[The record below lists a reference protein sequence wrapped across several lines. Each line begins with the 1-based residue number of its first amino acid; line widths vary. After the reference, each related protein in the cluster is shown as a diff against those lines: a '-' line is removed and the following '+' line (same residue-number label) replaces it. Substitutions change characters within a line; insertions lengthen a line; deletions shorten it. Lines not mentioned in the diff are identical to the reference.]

1 MYHTF
6 ISIPAYLLLSRLQP
20 QECCLL
26 GFCLKMHETKHYRLL
41 LVLLPSDSILEQQ
54 AGVTSHRTSVKRQ
67 NTKYPL
73 GVRQRQLLSA
83 LSMPVSWAGGEIP
96 PPFVVIVLLQLCGRL
111 LGETSLLLLALS
123 SLLPIARHT
132 VWGWGSVGGLL
143 VLFYFC
149 LLLSRESVVVSDH
162 LNIFHFCYYVFQ
174 HWSRRCFFS
183 LLL

>member
-1 MYHTF
+1 MYHAF
-6 ISIPAYLLLSRLQP
+6 ISIPAYLLLSQLQP

-54 AGVTSHRTSVKRQ
+54 AGVTSHKTSVKRQ
-67 NTKYPL
+67 NTL
-73 GVRQRQLLSA
+73 WVCVRGSCFLLWA
-83 LSMPVSWAGGEIP
+83 CLVSWAGGEIP

-111 LGETSLLLLALS
+111 LGETSLLLLAPS
-123 SLLPIARHT
+123 SLLPIARHK
-132 VWGWGSVGGLL
+132 VWGWGIVGGWL
-143 VLFYFC
+143 VLFSFC
-149 LLLSRESVVVSDH
+149 LLLSRESVVFSDH
-162 LNIFHFCYYVFQ
+162 LNFFHFCCYVFQ